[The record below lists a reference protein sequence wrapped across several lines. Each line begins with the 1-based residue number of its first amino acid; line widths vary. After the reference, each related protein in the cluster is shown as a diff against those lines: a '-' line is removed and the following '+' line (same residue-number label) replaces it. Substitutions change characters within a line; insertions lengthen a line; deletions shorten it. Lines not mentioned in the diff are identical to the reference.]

1 MAETTT
7 TETVVRQAPYLED
20 FQRRLL
26 DYAFA
31 RGETPVD
38 IPGMQVAGL
47 DPLTQQAMQTG
58 QGIGQ
63 YMNYLTQGAGTLGQG
78 LQALQQGYAGV
89 PGLFGSAADAARGSG
104 QRFGG
109 AGIAGLGQ
117 YGGGPQVGGQ
127 AQFDPTA
134 VSQYMDPYEDAV
146 VQRALSDIRREGDIA
161 QQGVGARAVGAGAFG
176 GSREGIAG
184 TELARNVLEQQGRTA
199 AGLRSAGYQQA
210 MGQAQQ
216 AFEQAQGRRLQG
228 TSLERQL
235 QQQAFERAQGRQ
247 LQGTS
252 LQAQLA
258 QQAFEQQQQRQQG
271 IGRLLAG
278 IGQSQSQEAARR
290 GAAIGAFGTQQA
302 NLAAQGQGLL
312 GQQAQLQSQLGAL
325 GQAQQQ
331 RMLDAERQ
339 SYLQQAYEPFQRIG
353 FISDIFKPSIGSGQ
367 SSFQTAT
374 APSPSPWSQAIGA
387 GIAGFG
393 INKGLDNPFAA
404 LFKSFGK

>member
-38 IPGMQVAGL
+38 IPDMHVAAL

-58 QGIGQ
+58 QGIGD
-63 YMNYLTQGAGTLGQG
+63 YMHYLTQGAGTLGQG

-109 AGIAGLGQ
+109 
-117 YGGGPQVGGQ
+117 GPQIGGQ

-146 VQRALSDIRREGDIA
+146 VQQALSDIRREGDIA

-184 TELARNVLEQQGRTA
+184 TELARNIFEQQGRTA
-199 AGLRSAGYQQA
+199 AGLRSAGYQQS

-228 TSLERQL
+228 TGLERQL
-235 QQQAFERAQGRQ
+235 Q
-247 LQGTS
+247 
-252 LQAQLA
+252 

-302 NLAAQGQGLL
+302 NLAAQGQGLV

-393 INKGLDNPFAA
+393 INKGLGNPFAD
-404 LFKSFGK
+404 LFRSSGKP